1 MVGAF
6 GAKAS
11 GCNGLTQRRSRTAVE
26 AARQSQ
32 TEGGGVTRRRFS
44 AVEVVG
50 GGTAAPRT
58 GCNDSDG
65 VNTPESRKEGMTAS
79 VHPRGSNFPSA
90 YTHGWKPHPSLKS
103 KGIQN
108 TPW

>member
-65 VNTPESRKEGMTAS
+65 GEHVGVEEGGDDCFRPPTREQLS
-79 VHPRGSNFPSA
+79 
-90 YTHGWKPHPSLKS
+90 
-103 KGIQN
+103 
-108 TPW
+108 